1 MITLV
6 SYLILAMS
14 AAMGME
20 LLMGNFGMIIP
31 FTAIMLFYFSITC
44 GWYAGNVTAAVFG
57 FTLDILYGREYFIT
71 PFLLMLIVAVAH
83 IWISHKESKS
93 MMMHGVAGI
102 ITAGIYTLPLP
113 FACFMNAEF
122 NISLMA
128 HNVSA
133 TIFAMMFSAFLM
145 PSMIIIMDLFSE
157 NFGLPLYR
165 HIKNNIDRKKINP

>member
-57 FTLDILYGREYFIT
+57 VTLDILYGR
-71 PFLLMLIVAVAH
+71 
-83 IWISHKESKS
+83 
-93 MMMHGVAGI
+93 
-102 ITAGIYTLPLP
+102 
-113 FACFMNAEF
+113 
-122 NISLMA
+122 
-128 HNVSA
+128 
-133 TIFAMMFSAFLM
+133 
-145 PSMIIIMDLFSE
+145 
-157 NFGLPLYR
+157 
-165 HIKNNIDRKKINP
+165 